1 MQDRKTKYFKEY
13 LELNNQQLKVNA
25 GGGKGVYLDI
35 LIKMINQ
42 LDVAYSIH
50 KRLLVLR
57 IDLHTTY
64 YSPNN
69 KIISK
74 FINRVKQWIGRN
86 YEIKDIGYA
95 WVRELERSKNQ
106 HYHLVLF
113 LDGNKI
119 RHSGKL
125 IKQIK
130 EMWLPNGYIPM
141 IKHPYYFID
150 KHNYKEVRA
159 EAIYRISYLA
169 KIRGKRYRDP
179 QAKDYQTSRLKLKC

>member
-119 RHSGKL
+119 RHPGKL

-130 EMWLPNGYIPM
+130 EMWLPNGYIPV

-150 KHNYKEVRA
+150 KHNHKEVRA

-169 KIRGKRYRDP
+169 KTRGKRYRDA
-179 QAKDYQTSRLKLKC
+179 QAKDYQTSRLKPS